1 MHVIISVLLPFS
13 SQMLDSVAVAIFA
26 GIASE
31 RYIEEGENVKV
42 KKSFIIKNKK
52 MVFLE
57 GIVYLVASVY
67 SKQLFRTAVD
77 DVWDQYDAN
86 DNGVLEKDECR
97 RMITDILETFGKED
111 CFNEQIFS
119 DAFDHLDD
127 DGDGDIEKEQV

>member
-1 MHVIISVLLPFS
+1 MVI
-13 SQMLDSVAVAIFA
+13 
-26 GIASE
+26 
-31 RYIEEGENVKV
+31 
-42 KKSFIIKNKK
+42 
-52 MVFLE
+52 LE

-111 CFNEQIFS
+111 CFDEDIFS
-119 DAFDHLDD
+119 DAFDVLDD